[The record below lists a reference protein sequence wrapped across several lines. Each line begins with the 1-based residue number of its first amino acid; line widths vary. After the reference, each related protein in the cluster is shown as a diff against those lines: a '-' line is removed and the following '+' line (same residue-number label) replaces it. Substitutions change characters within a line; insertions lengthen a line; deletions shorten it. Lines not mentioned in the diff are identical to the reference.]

1 MSTDFLSVLVVSDTV
16 VSVVFGAVSTF
27 FCTVSTFFEVFA
39 SLILWRFLNKV
50 HKRGLT
56 IRKINIKREINDAPV
71 VPTVMVIVLVSSA
84 LALGAST
91 CLCKASNTQL
101 VGSEPGVNPNSY
113 IAFF

>member
-27 FCTVSTFFEVFA
+27 FGTVSTFFEVFA

-50 HKRGLT
+50 HKCGLT

-71 VPTVMVIVLVSSA
+71 VPTVMTIVLVSSA

-91 CLCKASNTQL
+91 CFCKASNTRP

>member
-1 MSTDFLSVLVVSDTV
+1 MSTDFLSVLVVSDTA
-16 VSVVFGAVSTF
+16 VSVVFEAVSTF
-27 FCTVSTFFEVFA
+27 FGTGSTFFEVFA

-71 VPTVMVIVLVSSA
+71 VPTVMAIVLVSSA

-91 CLCKASNTQL
+91 CLCKAFNTQL
-101 VGSEPGVNPNSY
+101 VGSEAGVNPNSY
-113 IAFF
+113 IAFC